1 MSTILILVIILV
13 VLVIIDLCRKAIR
26 IKQKEALKRS
36 ENESTEKLIKQTKSS
51 LSNIEEVKDEYPLLK
66 DGYLLFYFEGIDMI
80 DVNNLSMFLKYY
92 GIKYT
97 DEQVFQKVNYDDVIF
112 TVLPDN
118 KAQVFESQKEGSI
131 KSLVVVMNFK
141 KLADMQYDVK
151 TCYELMMDVLEA
163 MNKSF
168 HGTIMNENRIRL
180 TKRDKQNY
188 LDAIL

>member
-26 IKQKEALKRS
+26 IKQKEALNRS

-118 KAQVFESQKEGSI
+118 EAQVFESQKEGSI

-188 LDAIL
+188 LGAIL